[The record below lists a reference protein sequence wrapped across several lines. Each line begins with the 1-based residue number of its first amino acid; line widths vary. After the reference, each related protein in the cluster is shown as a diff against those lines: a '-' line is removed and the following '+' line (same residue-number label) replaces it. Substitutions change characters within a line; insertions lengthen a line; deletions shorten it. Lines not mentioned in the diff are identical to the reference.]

1 MSMFSFATTAKILF
15 EPHFAAAAAVAAT
28 VAQYS
33 FIEAK
38 KQITA
43 SLGSSASL
51 LSLSLSLS
59 HSLSHCLLP
68 CLVLVPFFLSHISLC
83 L

>member
-15 EPHFAAAAAVAAT
+15 ERHFAAAAAAAAAT

-38 KQITA
+38 NR
-43 SLGSSASL
+43 
-51 LSLSLSLS
+51 
-59 HSLSHCLLP
+59 
-68 CLVLVPFFLSHISLC
+68 
-83 L
+83 